1 MHVHTQPTVTH
12 SFDLSVNFFNFVLH
26 FFLYTHTVTHLLY
39 FFAFLSCKT
48 LFCSCPCLC
57 FTLTQLV
64 SLFLDASSHNTPG
77 WERCVLPRCF
87 LPNGLLLFSTCT
99 DSAALCAQSQ
109 LCICRRTY
117 LYVVC
122 MHMCFHIGLCVHVC
136 ACVCLWLGVH
146 PCCLLRLTEQETS
159 NLSTLWRIRSHR
171 NTHTKTLWAL
181 FLVCFTLCKD
191 KTLAADT
198 FILFFHLPPCWLLLT
213 FSDVWQKCIFFVCIW
228 LDICCRAF
236 HRLYHL
242 ISELLHKCFCA
253 LCCKIVQTW
262 RWVIL

>member
-1 MHVHTQPTVTH
+1 
-12 SFDLSVNFFNFVLH
+12 
-26 FFLYTHTVTHLLY
+26 
-39 FFAFLSCKT
+39 
-48 LFCSCPCLC
+48 
-57 FTLTQLV
+57 
-64 SLFLDASSHNTPG
+64 
-77 WERCVLPRCF
+77 
-87 LPNGLLLFSTCT
+87 
-99 DSAALCAQSQ
+99 
-109 LCICRRTY
+109 
-117 LYVVC
+117 
-122 MHMCFHIGLCVHVC
+122 MCFHIGLCVHVC

-228 LDICCRAF
+228 LDICYRAF

-262 RWVIL
+262 RWVIQEQILHQIINCSAGRSWTG